1 MAIKI
6 TEKKFYKYLYLRLVR
21 QGGSVHSL
29 ALGSAI
35 GVFFGF
41 IVPIF
46 QIPLAIFFAWIVR
59 ANKLLAIACT
69 WVSNPLTYAI
79 VFPANVWV
87 GSFFIE
93 SDLDMNQF
101 DNFTFKMI
109 FTDFMEIVEFFCS
122 DGMLMF
128 MLGGAILGAVFASI
142 TYIVVMWFVLRHRG
156 EKLTR
161 FRLRREFLQANKSNL
176 SGELEK

>member
-1 MAIKI
+1 MAIKF
-6 TEKKFYKYLYLRLVR
+6 TERKFYKYIYLRIVR
-21 QGGSVHSL
+21 QSGSIHSL

-35 GVFFGF
+35 GTFFGF

-46 QIPLAIFFAWIVR
+46 QIPLAIFFAWIFR
-59 ANKLLAIACT
+59 CNKILAAAFT
-69 WVSNPLTYAI
+69 WVSNPFTYAI

-109 FTDFMEIVEFFCS
+109 FTDFMEIVKFFCS

-128 MLGGAILGAVFASI
+128 MTGGAILGAIFATLS
-142 TYIVVMWFVLRHRG
+142 YFFVMWFVLRHRG

-161 FRLRREFLQANKSNL
+161 FKLRREFLNANKNNMP
-176 SGELEK
+176 GKIE